1 MDVKCVCSICKVSF
15 SRAVDLERHHKTKH
29 GDTVHTCPKC
39 GKSFNRKDSLQRHRR
54 TCQALRFKCPRCHG
68 LKENIQDLT
77 AHMKLCPVP
86 SCKKCHQEFVELD
99 QLKQH
104 QKTHTKKRKA
114 LAPLTLAKRKK
125 KGEFYC
131 RVCMQSFA
139 TRQELFLHKVSH
151 MEDQR
156 AYLPVQPHFD
166 FEDERMNLLLRENA
180 DLIFRHHRFTQVSAD
195 YNFPLTM
202 VLNQDGWM
210 DEVRHALDLVSN
222 LNNTESFKLNV
233 SMGFILMHR
242 ETEEYRFFAPHNNN
256 AFFKKPIRIDR
267 PSSWREVYSQM
278 DEESLTAY
286 VTQHRENTKWIPLM
300 VTNVDIQLFYLGV
313 SMGAGELPQFI
324 KTHNCIVGLDKDRH
338 GSLYE
343 DNLCGMRCLAFHLNH
358 KETGDGYRGME
369 AKTKELKQQWGQGGL
384 DLLRVPEFED
394 TFNISVD
401 IYSLCED
408 GSVIPRYLSEGLH
421 QDSMVLN
428 LWDSHLSYVTNIPAY
443 LQKYR
448 CDSCE
453 RHFHHLSHWKRHQGS
468 CANATEYDFP
478 GGFHKRTTTI
488 FDRLKDFDIVVDI
501 EQQQYPWFIVY
512 DFEALLSPINEKDQP
527 TPKLK
532 WLRRHKPIS
541 VSIASNVDGYETAK
555 CFVNPDPKLLIEE
568 MMEYMASI
576 ADTACMHAESK

>member
-1 MDVKCVCSICKVSF
+1 MVNIDARHMCTVCNVNF
-15 SRAVDLERHHKTKH
+15 SRSDKLKRHQETKH
-29 GDTVHTCPKC
+29 GDASYICLQC
-39 GKSFNRKDSLQRHRR
+39 GKSFNRDDNRKRHQR
-54 TCQALRFKCPRCHG
+54 TCQSSHFKCPRCHG
-68 LKENIQDLT
+68 LKQNIQDLT
-77 AHMKLCPVP
+77 AHMKRCPVP
-86 SCKKCHQEFVELD
+86 SCEECQQEFVELD

-114 LAPLTLAKRKK
+114 PASFTPTKRKK
-125 KGEFYC
+125 KGEFFC

-139 TRQELFLHKVSH
+139 TRPELFLHKVSH

-166 FEDERMNLLLRENA
+166 FEDERMNSLLRGNA
-180 DLIFRHHRFTQVSAD
+180 DLIFRHHRFIPVSAD

-202 VLNQDGWM
+202 VLNQDGRIR
-210 DEVRHALDLVSN
+210 EVHHALDLVSN

-300 VTNVDIQLFYLGV
+300 VTNVDIQLFDLGV

-324 KTHNCIVGLDKDRH
+324 KTHHCIIGLDKDRM
-338 GSLYE
+338 GKLYK
-343 DNLCGMRCLAFHLNH
+343 DNLCGIRCLAFHLNF
-358 KETGDGYRGME
+358 KETGDGYGGLGAR
-369 AKTKELKQQWGQGGL
+369 TKELKQQWRQGGL

-394 TFNISVD
+394 AFNISVD

-408 GSVIPRYLSEGLH
+408 GSVIPRYLSQGLH
-421 QDSMVLN
+421 QDNMVLN

-453 RHFHHLSHWKRHQGS
+453 RHFNHLSHWKRHRG
-468 CANATEYDFP
+468 AVP
-478 GGFHKRTTTI
+478 M
-488 FDRLKDFDIVVDI
+488 
-501 EQQQYPWFIVY
+501 
-512 DFEALLSPINEKDQP
+512 QP
-527 TPKLK
+527 NMTFLA
-532 WLRRHKPIS
+532 
-541 VSIASNVDGYETAK
+541 VSTRGLPQS
-555 CFVNPDPKLLIEE
+555 LI
-568 MMEYMASI
+568 
-576 ADTACMHAESK
+576 D